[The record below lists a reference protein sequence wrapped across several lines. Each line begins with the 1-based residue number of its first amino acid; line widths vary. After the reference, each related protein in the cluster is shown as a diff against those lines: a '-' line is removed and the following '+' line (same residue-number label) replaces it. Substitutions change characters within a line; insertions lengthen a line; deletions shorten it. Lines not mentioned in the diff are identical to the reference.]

1 MGVRLYFPKGGS
13 HLGRRMIDLAALSRS
28 QLRDWLAES
37 EHAAQADRLW
47 TWLFR
52 RGGRDFAE
60 LGGHGRVPVALLR
73 RLENETRVG
82 RPDVVWEHR
91 SGDGTIK
98 WLLAMEDGQRVET
111 VFISDGRRGTL
122 CVSSQIGCTLTCRFC
137 HTGTQSL
144 ARNLTAGEIV
154 GQVLFARDRIG
165 DHELT
170 AETPRQLTNVVFM
183 GMGEPFY
190 NYDAV
195 ADAVRVLSDRDGIA
209 LSRRRI
215 TVSTSGVVPE
225 IERCGRELGVNL
237 GISLHA
243 ARDEL
248 RERIMPLNRRYPL
261 AELMR
266 ACRAYPGLSNNRRI
280 LFAYTLLDGVND
292 SDDDARDLVALLGRM
307 PAKVNL
313 IPFNPWPGAPYEA
326 SPRERVRAFQE
337 ILLAA
342 GLAATV
348 RETRGDDIAAACGQL
363 RTVGQTKEFSEAW

>member
-1 MGVRLYFPKGGS
+1 MT
-13 HLGRRMIDLAALSRS
+13 DLAAMTRP
-28 QLRDWLAES
+28 QLRDWLAGAG
-37 EHAAQADRLW
+37 HATHADALW

-52 RGGRDFAE
+52 RGGRDFSE
-60 LGGHGRVPVALLR
+60 LGGHGRLPSALVR
-73 RLENETRVG
+73 RLGEEAIVG
-82 RPDVVWEHR
+82 RPGVVWEHT
-91 SGDGTIK
+91 SGDGTVK
-98 WLLAMEDGQRVET
+98 WLVSFADGQRVEM
-111 VFISDGRRGTL
+111 VFIPDGRRGTL
-122 CVSSQIGCTLTCRFC
+122 CVSSQVGCTLTCRFC

-144 ARNLTAGEIV
+144 ARNLTAGEII
-154 GQVLFARDRIG
+154 GQVLLARDRIG
-165 DHELT
+165 DHELP
-170 AETPRQLTNVVFM
+170 ADQPRRLTNIVFM

-195 ADAVRVLSDRDGIA
+195 AAAVRVLSDRDGLAI
-209 LSRRRI
+209 SRRRI
-215 TVSTSGVVPE
+215 TVSTSGVVPA

-237 GISLHA
+237 AISLHA

-248 RERIMPLNRRYPL
+248 RERIMPLNRRFPL

-266 ACRAYPGLSNNRRI
+266 ACREYPGLSNNRRI

-292 SDDDARDLVALLGRM
+292 SDDDARDLVALLVEL

-326 SPRERVRAFQE
+326 SPRARVRDFQE
-337 ILLAA
+337 ILLGS

-363 RTVGQTKEFSEAW
+363 KTVASA

>member
-1 MGVRLYFPKGGS
+1 MT
-13 HLGRRMIDLAALSRS
+13 DLAALSRA
-28 QLRDWLAES
+28 QLREWLAES
-37 EHAAQADRLW
+37 DHAAQADGLW

-52 RGGRDFAE
+52 RGGRDFSE
-60 LGGHGRVPVALLR
+60 LGGHGRLPAALVQRLLR
-73 RLENETRVG
+73 EAAAG
-82 RPDVVWEHR
+82 RPNAVWEHT

-98 WLLAMEDGQRVET
+98 WLLSLADGQRVEA
-111 VFISDGRRGTL
+111 VFIPDGRRGTL
-122 CVSSQIGCTLTCRFC
+122 CVSSQVGCTLACRFC

-154 GQVLFARDRIG
+154 GQVLLARDRIG
-165 DHELT
+165 DHDRT
-170 AETPRQLTNVVFM
+170 AETPRRLTNVVFM

-195 ADAVRVLSDRDGIA
+195 ADAVRVLSDRDGLAI
-209 LSRRRI
+209 SRRRI
-215 TVSTSGVVPE
+215 TVSTSGVAPG
-225 IERCGRELGVNL
+225 IERCGGELGVNL

-248 RERIMPLNRRYPL
+248 RERILPLNRRYPL

-292 SDDDARDLVALLGRM
+292 SDDDARDLVALLGDL

-313 IPFNPWPGAPYEA
+313 IPFNPWPGAPCEP
-326 SPRERVRAFQE
+326 SPRERVRAFQK

-363 RTVGQTKEFSEAW
+363 RTAGSRDLLSASL